1 MCGIDSS
8 SALSGLGMIWDIEP
22 RALPWAIPFGPAGA
36 ARGTAELTGQFAGSA
51 KLEKAIKA
59 NLKGLGYGG

>member
-1 MCGIDSS
+1 
-8 SALSGLGMIWDIEP
+8 MIWDIEP